1 MRKKEREKE
10 DFLAFGRSKF
20 DSSRTKSWSTQ
31 LDLRLDT
38 KKLEFRHGKVHMHDY
53 KPMDTPVEKNLNLS
67 LDMCPKLPEEK
78 EQMSK
83 VPYSSDIRSLVYA
96 MM

>member
-31 LDLRLDT
+31 WDLRVDT
-38 KKLEFRHGKVHMHDY
+38 KKLEFRQAPRGRIFSY
-53 KPMDTPVEKNLNLS
+53 
-67 LDMCPKLPEEK
+67 
-78 EQMSK
+78 
-83 VPYSSDIRSLVYA
+83 LVYF
-96 MM
+96 